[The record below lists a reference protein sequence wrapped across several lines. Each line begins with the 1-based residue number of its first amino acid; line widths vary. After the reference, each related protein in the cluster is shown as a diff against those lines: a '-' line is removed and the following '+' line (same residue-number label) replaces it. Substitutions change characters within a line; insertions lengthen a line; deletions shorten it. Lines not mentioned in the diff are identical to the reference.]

1 MTAGTSHLRDVL
13 ERKHL
18 VKIDGIREPRHAA
31 AAAMAGADLIGF
43 IFAPAR
49 RQVTPDTAAA
59 CIAAARA
66 SVSGRAFATVGV
78 FVDASAAEI
87 RSIVALSGV
96 DLVQLHGDET
106 PELLADVPVPAFKAF
121 RPQPGIAGAALLSEI
136 GRFDEAPKPPAGILI
151 DGYDPS
157 ASGGTGTRAD
167 WDLAAEVAAKRPI
180 LVAGGLN
187 PENVRDAIRVVLPWG
202 VDVSSGV
209 EVDGVKDAAR
219 IEAFIHAARAAFR
232 EQGGLR
238 S

>member
-1 MTAGTSHLRDVL
+1 MIAGTSHLRDVL
-13 ERKHL
+13 GRQHL
-18 VKIDGIREPRHAA
+18 VKIDGLREPRHAA
-31 AAAMAGADLIGF
+31 AAATAGADLIGF

-49 RQVTPDTAAA
+49 RQVTPETAAA
-59 CIAAARA
+59 CIAAARS

-87 RSIVALSGV
+87 RSIVAQSGV
-96 DLVQLHGDET
+96 DLVQLHGDEA
-106 PELLADVPVPAFKAF
+106 PDLMADIPVPAFKAF
-121 RPQPGIAGAALLSEI
+121 RPRPGVAAAALLSEI
-136 GRFDEAPKPPAGILI
+136 GLFDEAPNPPAGILI

-180 LVAGGLN
+180 LVGGGLD
-187 PENVRDAIRVVLPWG
+187 PENVREAIRVVRPRG

-209 EVDGVKDAAR
+209 EVNGVKDAAR
-219 IEAFIHAARAAFR
+219 IASFIHAARAAFR
-232 EQGGLR
+232 EQSGLR